1 MMINEKGFIWYFL
14 FALQV
19 PENGIILFV
28 VTNKSNLLPVLRLA
42 YTNINFLQEVNSRPL
57 EIPKSDA

>member
-14 FALQV
+14 FALRV